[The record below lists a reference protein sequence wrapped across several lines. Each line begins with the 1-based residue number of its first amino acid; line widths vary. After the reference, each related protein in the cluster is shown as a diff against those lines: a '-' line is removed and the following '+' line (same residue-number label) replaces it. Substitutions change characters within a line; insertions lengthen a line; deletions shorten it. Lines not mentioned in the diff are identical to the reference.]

1 MFYTCILQGVTM
13 TLRGQKQL
21 VRGGVLFVL
30 ADTLAAHS
38 IGAFKVGVGFSL
50 RKCRVC
56 LATNDQLSREV

>member
-1 MFYTCILQGVTM
+1 M

-38 IGAFKVGVGFSL
+38 IGGFKVGVGFSL
-50 RKCRVC
+50 RKCCMC
-56 LATNDQLSREV
+56 LATKEQLSREV

>member
-1 MFYTCILQGVTM
+1 MFYTYILQGVTM

-38 IGAFKVGVGFSL
+38 IGGFKVGVGFSL
-50 RKCRVC
+50 RKCCMC
-56 LATNDQLSREV
+56 LATKEQLSREV